1 MALILAPPKLVLTCA
16 PRLVFATSPFIALLV
31 RQASRLVRIT
41 KPSILIVT
49 CQAFLFRSAPLL
61 FVLPPQLV
69 LSLPLLIKA
78 ASISLSLIASLKFGV
93 ATLFLGLAFLIE
105 PAAVLVLLN
114 SSLLVIVPTL
124 FLGLAF
130 LIVHVCVLVLVTSCC
145 F

>member
-1 MALILAPPKLVLTCA
+1 MFAPEPLALILAPPKLVLTCA

-78 ASISLSLIASLKFGV
+78 ASISLSLIASLKFG
-93 ATLFLGLAFLIE
+93 
-105 PAAVLVLLN
+105 
-114 SSLLVIVPTL
+114 
-124 FLGLAF
+124 
-130 LIVHVCVLVLVTSCC
+130 C
-145 F
+145 FGGGGCDPLDTPGPKP